1 MGKGKTILF
10 TKDIVDALT
19 RLALFSININPD
31 YSIREHVSWV
41 IMSIENLDGL
51 LSRTNLNLNR
61 VPKIVNCP
69 KHGWVLSIKR
79 SGSNK
84 CLKCHRNRTVYRK
97 KVTNQKLQNPLKTQE
112 ND

>member
-1 MGKGKTILF
+1 MGKSKTILF

-31 YSIREHVSWV
+31 YTIREHVSWV
-41 IMSIENLDGL
+41 IMSMENLDAL

-61 VPKIVNCP
+61 VPKIINCP
-69 KHGWVLSIKR
+69 KHGWVFSIKK
-79 SGSNK
+79 SGPNK
-84 CLKCHRNRTVYRK
+84 CSKCYRNRIVYRK
-97 KVTNQKLQNPLKTQE
+97 KAINHHLQNPLKTQE